1 MYKIELT
8 ALQLIKIIN
17 LLDDDVG
24 EYELMTESARKDGEG
39 DVALA
44 YFFQARAQKKLIAS
58 IEAQMKEQSK

>member
-24 EYELMTESARKDGEG
+24 GYDLMEESARKDGEG